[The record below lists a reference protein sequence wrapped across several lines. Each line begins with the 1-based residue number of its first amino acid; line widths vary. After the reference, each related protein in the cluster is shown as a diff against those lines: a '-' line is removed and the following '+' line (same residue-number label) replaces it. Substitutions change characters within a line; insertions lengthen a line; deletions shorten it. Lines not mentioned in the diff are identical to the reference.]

1 MSLKSWPSQ
10 ERPREKLLD
19 RGVAQLTDAELV
31 AVMLGKGIAG
41 KNALALARDLLSH
54 VGSVRELVSAS
65 KNTFLEVHGLGEC
78 KYAQFQA
85 AFEIFRRYLEMPLR
99 RQNAFTNAEDTKQFL
114 SATLRDCEQEKFAML
129 MLDSQHQLIIFR
141 VMFVGTINAAAVYPR
156 ELVKQVMRDNA
167 AAVILVHNHPSGI
180 AEPSHADIAITRAIK
195 TAMQTID
202 VEVLDHF
209 IVGDKE
215 IISLAQQGLIH

>member
-1 MSLKSWPSQ
+1 MSLKSWPSE
-10 ERPREKLLD
+10 ERPREKLLNN
-19 RGVAQLTDAELV
+19 GVEKLSDAELI
-31 AVMLGKGIAG
+31 AVMLGRGVAG
-41 KNALALARDLLSH
+41 KNALSLAIELLSH

-65 KNTFLEVHGLGEC
+65 KNTFMEVRGLGEC

-85 AFEIFRRYLEMPLR
+85 AFEIFRRYLEMPLK
-99 RQNAFTNAEDTKQFL
+99 RQNAFTNVEDTKRFL
-114 SATLRDCEQEKFAML
+114 SATLRDCEQEKFAMM
-129 MLDSQHQLIIFR
+129 MLDSQHQLINFK

-202 VEVLDHF
+202 VDVLDHF